1 MVGLDHTVRIACVPG
16 GLSKP
21 HSSKHST
28 AHAGG
33 VKVSS
38 TSLFAGDAA
47 AL

>member
-1 MVGLDHTVRIACVPG
+1 MGLDHTVRSAYVPG
-16 GLSKP
+16 SLSKP

-38 TSLFAGDAA
+38 TSLFEGDAA